1 MNEALVIYL
10 VVCAVALIVVSI
22 ASWLWHR
29 SNLKKQA
36 QMERKER
43 QYREA
48 EEFTKQ
54 IIEQQIEYANSLHA
68 IDTMTIRAFEAIVE
82 ELATRRNESTS
93 TE

>member
-10 VVCAVALIVVSI
+10 VVCAVVLIVVSI

-29 SNLKKQA
+29 SNLKKKA
-36 QMERKER
+36 WRERKER

-48 EEFTKQ
+48 EDFTKR

-68 IDTMTIRAFEAIVE
+68 IDAMTIKAFEAIVE
-82 ELATRRNESTS
+82 ELARRRDESTFN
-93 TE
+93 E

>member
-10 VVCAVALIVVSI
+10 IVCAVLLIVLSI

-54 IIEQQIEYANSLHA
+54 IIEQQIEYVNSLHA
-68 IDTMTIRAFEAIVE
+68 IDTMTIKAFEAIVE
-82 ELATRRNESTS
+82 ELARRRND
-93 TE
+93 